1 MLARLL
7 VFLCLAFS
15 SHTPF
20 AATPFSAGILRVP
33 VAAEMP
39 FDAFVWYPTREAESP
54 FEAGPYTVVAR
65 RDAAPAEGRFPV
77 VLLSHGSGGSPFA
90 HRDLASHLARA
101 GFIVVAPLHIG
112 DAAGRT
118 ERRDA
123 GLAPTDRPGQA
134 LQALQAVLKDPR
146 LTDRADPAR
155 MGAIGYSAGGYTALV
170 LADATPDFARWPAY
184 CRQSPGNAV
193 LCSQVTDARYPG
205 SQAGQWQPPREPRL
219 RALVLIAPLAMP
231 FGPEGLATLRTP
243 VQLHEATGDAIVPSA
258 SNGDT
263 LMRAI
268 IPVPQRRRVAGGH
281 HVFIDP
287 CPPAAMARLGEL
299 CTDAP
304 GIDRAAIHAALREQ
318 VTSFLR
324 SQLE

>member
-7 VFLCLAFS
+7 VFLCLAFAC
-15 SHTPF
+15 HRPY
-20 AATPFSAGILRVP
+20 AAPAYSAGILRID
-33 VAAEMP
+33 VAVEMP

-54 FEAGPYTVVAR
+54 FEAGPYTIAAR

-112 DAAGRT
+112 DAAGRV

-123 GLAPTDRPGQA
+123 GHALTDRPGQA
-134 LQALQAVLKDPR
+134 LQALQAMLEDPR
-146 LTDRADPAR
+146 LKDRADPAR

-170 LADATPDFARWPAY
+170 LAGATPDFARWPAY
-184 CRQSPGNAV
+184 CRQSPGNTV
-193 LCSQVTDARYPG
+193 LCSRVTETHYPG

-231 FGPEGLATLRTP
+231 FGPEGLATLRIP

-258 SNGDT
+258 SNGDA

-268 IPVPQRRRVAGGH
+268 LPVPQRRRVVGGH

-287 CPPAAMARLGEL
+287 CPPAAVTRFGEL

-318 VTSFLR
+318 VTVFLR
-324 SQLE
+324 GQLE